1 MVPNVDGAGSKFSK
15 FFAKAGMHKPVLT
28 RYEGMDPEPEGCSLR
43 TAQVEATLKRLRAA
57 ARGDWVKFPGIT
69 PRYLA
74 AAGVGDVA
82 EVRLGEAIARALQ
95 EASVRST
102 RSRPSA
108 TGRPY
113 RWRQSSSLNCG

>member
-1 MVPNVDGAGSKFSK
+1 MA
-15 FFAKAGMHKPVLT
+15 
-28 RYEGMDPEPEGCSLR
+28 PEPEGCSLH
-43 TAQVEATLKRLRAA
+43 TAQVEATLKRLDAA
-57 ARGDWVKFPGIT
+57 ARGDWVKFLGIA
-69 PRYLA
+69 PRYLV

-108 TGRPY
+108 TGRPTGGG
-113 RWRQSSSLNCG
+113 RAVR